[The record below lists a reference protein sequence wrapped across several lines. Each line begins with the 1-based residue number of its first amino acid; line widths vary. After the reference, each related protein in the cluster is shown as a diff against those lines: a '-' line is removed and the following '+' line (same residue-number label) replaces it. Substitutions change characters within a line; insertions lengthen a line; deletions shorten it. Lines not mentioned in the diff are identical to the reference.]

1 MSAGY
6 LPADDARGRSA
17 DEVRRAED
25 LFRGRDVVGV
35 ARKQIKRNGDR
46 SWIERAAEGDE
57 FSLREFVVLEQLLD
71 CLQVVAPG

>member
-6 LPADDARGRSA
+6 LPADDARGRSG

-57 FSLREFVVLEQLLD
+57 FSLRDSL
-71 CLQVVAPG
+71 CLNSFSPALCS